1 MDGMY
6 EQNQMPHSNEA
17 EQSVLGAIIID
28 PELINT
34 TQEVLLPESF
44 YRGAHQHIFRAMMT
58 LNEDNKDIDVVT
70 IMDQLSQEGRLS
82 EAGGPQYL
90 AELTNNVPTTRN
102 VQYYTEIVFKHA
114 TKRKLIQAADS
125 IANDGYNDELELD
138 TILNDDAL
146 QIWLATSQHQ
156 QLISLR
162 RNKPAKLQPPM
173 EQKQLEESLTNA
185 EKVAIQKSRSSSAY
199 KW

>member
-44 YRGAHQHIFRAMMT
+44 YRGAHQHIFRAMMN

-82 EAGGPQYL
+82 EAGPQYL

-138 TILNDDAL
+138 TILNDAE
-146 QIWLATSQHQ
+146 
-156 QLISLR
+156 R
-162 RNKPAKLQPPM
+162 RI
-173 EQKQLEESLTNA
+173 LEL
-185 EKVAIQKSRSSSAY
+185 SSSRESDGF
-199 KW
+199 KDIRDV